1 MSLGNWEGEI
11 DDEAEP
17 EELPKTRLKKILRWT
32 EWSRCIG
39 VPFCWKQKGTFAFKS
54 GCKRNTDSAVV

>member
-17 EELPKTRLKKILRWT
+17 EELPKIRPKN
-32 EWSRCIG
+32 S
-39 VPFCWKQKGTFAFKS
+39 A
-54 GCKRNTDSAVV
+54 TDRMVTYG

>member
-17 EELPKTRLKKILRWT
+17 EELPKIRLKNSATDGMVTCGQVYPFAK
-32 EWSRCIG
+32 SRRVFLVYKQSKVFTLIG
-39 VPFCWKQKGTFAFKS
+39 CV
-54 GCKRNTDSAVV
+54 

>member
-17 EELPKTRLKKILRWT
+17 EELPKIRLK
-32 EWSRCIG
+32 
-39 VPFCWKQKGTFAFKS
+39 
-54 GCKRNTDSAVV
+54 NSANDGRVLLDECALLP